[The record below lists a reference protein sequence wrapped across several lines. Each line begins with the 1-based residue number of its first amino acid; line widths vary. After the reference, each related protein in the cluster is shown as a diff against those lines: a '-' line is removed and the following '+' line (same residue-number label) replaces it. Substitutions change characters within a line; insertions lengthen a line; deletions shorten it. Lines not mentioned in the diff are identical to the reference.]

1 MDKAEPEGID
11 DIPKK
16 TSIGSKHKT
25 VPKDTPENSTNST
38 KSTNSAEGS
47 TAESSADKHLEP
59 AIPDIMKGRKAL
71 RQGYTTGTCASA
83 AAKAAIIGLSTGQ
96 IPENVS
102 VTLPAGRIVELP
114 VELTASTINDDSAT
128 AVVIKD
134 AGDDPDCTNGAWM
147 TATVTWTYDQS
158 PTKLLAG
165 PGIGTVTMEGLGI
178 PVGEPAITPIPKRMI
193 LSSLEEVTPRPVMV
207 TFTVPGGDTMAKE
220 TTNERLGII
229 GGISI
234 LGTTGIVKPFSTAAY
249 RASIL
254 RQIDVASARG
264 FNELVLCIG
273 SRSEKAAMKIFSGYD
288 PVLFVEVGDFTGA
301 ALKQAVRRNIQK
313 VSLVAMMGKITKLAA
328 GTMMTHFHKSNV
340 NTTLLYDIAM
350 ATHSLP
356 EIVKAATDTS
366 TARHFYEVC
375 IAHNYLPPLQATCE
389 LARQECLKFID
400 NAFEMHVHMVDFD
413 SGELVATDHT

>member
-1 MDKAEPEGID
+1 MDEAELRGKNNQPGIDSIGRVSNEDTYQCDPVTADLKAEQDSRPEPD
-11 DIPKK
+11 M
-16 TSIGSKHKT
+16 
-25 VPKDTPENSTNST
+25 
-38 KSTNSAEGS
+38 
-47 TAESSADKHLEP
+47 
-59 AIPDIMKGRKAL
+59 PDIMKGRKAL

-83 AAKAAIIGLSTGQ
+83 AAKAALIGLSAGH
-96 IPENVS
+96 IPETVS
-102 VTLPAGRIVELP
+102 VTLPAGGIAELP
-114 VELTASTINDDSAT
+114 VEMSAGHVDNNSAT

-147 TATVTWTYDQS
+147 TATVKWADPNDQ
-158 PTKLLAG
+158 TRLLAG
-165 PGIGTVTMEGLGI
+165 PGVGTVTMEGLGI
-178 PVGEPAITPIPKRMI
+178 PVGEPAITPIPRKMI
-193 LSSLEEVTPRPVMV
+193 LDSLEEITSRPVIV
-207 TFTVPGGDTMAKE
+207 TFEVPGGEVMARE

-264 FNELVLCIG
+264 FRELALCIG
-273 SRSEKAAMKIFSGYD
+273 SRSEKAAMNIFPGYD

-313 VSLVAMMGKITKLAA
+313 VSLVAMVGKISKLAA

-340 NTTLLYDIAM
+340 DTMLLLNIATS
-350 ATHSLP
+350 THSP
-356 EIVKAATDTS
+356 PAIVEAATRTS

-375 IAHNYLPPLQATCE
+375 IAHNYLPPLQVLCD
-389 LARQECLKFID
+389 LARQECLNFVD
-400 NAFEMHVHMVDFD
+400 NAFEMDIYMIDLN
-413 SGELVATDHT
+413 SGELVAKSG